1 MRNLYNDGIWDV
13 FSINDLDSLKESGTM
28 NVLAK
33 TDTYLMVEAGKDFW
47 KIDLLTQEVTQY
59 KDFVSLEKD
68 IDGKKVYSKHFPQDN
83 ADYGAVLYDT
93 ILSTDIKD
101 LPNFSLAER
110 QDYLEGT
117 TKGVVKYFMKGE
129 FEKSVEKNRQKTKEA
144 SNTLLETLNKQ
155 ETKVLHDAVQVVME
169 TLSIFY
175 SLFSHQYKQ
184 HKKAQLIKDILHK
197 LDTNELDIKDVLSDR
212 ILNDKVP
219 ELRIILDEWQ
229 KNIKRM
235 KVETSTTIDEALKK
249 QTQEAGQELNILALP
264 PFREEVKLLVEKCI
278 DDPKLNEVAQKIA
291 NTDRFQQIRAEQFCK
306 NIDTGMQYEFGD
318 NFKEKIQKAF
328 TQSNEKD
335 PIDFAKRLISDEKL
349 IEELQLKYPNISSKD
364 SSLAMAYIN
373 HIIENGNNASRQIV
387 AEKLTENSISE
398 KGTIKVNMNIVFGII
413 EQIIRTIDSVL
424 DKKQQETI
432 NFNH

>member
-13 FSINDLDSLKESGTM
+13 FSINDLETLKESGTM

-33 TDTYLMVEAGKDFW
+33 TDAYLMVEAGKDFW

-68 IDGKKVYSKHFPQDN
+68 IDGKKVYSKNFPQSN

-93 ILSTDIKD
+93 ILNTDIKD

-110 QDYLEGT
+110 QDYFEGT

-155 ETKVLHDAVQVVME
+155 ETKVLHDAVQVTME

-175 SLFSHQYKQ
+175 TLFSHQYKQ
-184 HKKAQLIKDILHK
+184 HKKEQLIKGILQK
-197 LDTNELDIKDVLSDR
+197 LDDNELDIKDVLSDR

-235 KVETSTTIDEALKK
+235 KVETSTTIDEALKN
-249 QTQEAGQELNILALP
+249 QPQGAEQQIDVLTLP
-264 PFREEVKLLVEKCI
+264 PFKEEVRLLVEKCI
-278 DDPKLNEVAQKIA
+278 DDPKINEVAQQLA

-306 NIDTGMQYEFGD
+306 NMDTGMQYEFGD
-318 NFKEKIQKAF
+318 NFKEKIQRAF
-328 TQSNEKD
+328 LQSGEKD
-335 PIDFAKRLISDEKL
+335 PIDFAQKFISDENL
-349 IEELQLKYPNISSKD
+349 IEEMQLKHPNISSKD

-373 HIIENGNNASRQIV
+373 HIIENGNNASQQIV
-387 AEKLTENSISE
+387 AEKFMENNISE
-398 KGTIKVNMNIVFGII
+398 KGTIKTNLNIVFDIVEQVVRKI
-413 EQIIRTIDSVL
+413 ENTL
-424 DKKQQETI
+424 EKKQQEGI
-432 NFNH
+432 KFNN